1 MGASGALMTQLPVPG
16 IEAEGKPFSAA
27 GPGGFAFVQPGDCS
41 SPGEND
47 GQRVLPAGK
56 FTLFRILCIILSL
69 LVHLAL
75 IAMPCPP
82 SVFRSQVVM
91 ELSLVA
97 GPPGPDPQASAQ
109 GGTGGN
115 APAPEIGRKAP
126 AQPPTVKQA
135 VGKPA
140 PQRSRTA
147 APSRETNQDR
157 QRSKPLT
164 PAPATRPVRPVP
176 SEEARPARLMA
187 PPVAEPPAPAEAA
200 SADSST
206 SSTSTDGS
214 GNAPA
219 AAMNASGVQSSGN
232 GASGSGLSR
241 FGGPGGG
248 PAYVFGEAGA
258 PAFLRRV
265 APKYPRSSLARREQ
279 GVVMLLLSLDR
290 HGTLL
295 DVSVTQSAGP
305 RLDEAAIQ
313 AARASSYLPATRNGE
328 PHACTVTL
336 PIRFTLRQ

>member
-1 MGASGALMTQLPVPG
+1 
-16 IEAEGKPFSAA
+16 
-27 GPGGFAFVQPGDCS
+27 
-41 SPGEND
+41 
-47 GQRVLPAGK
+47 
-56 FTLFRILCIILSL
+56 
-69 LVHLAL
+69 
-75 IAMPCPP
+75 
-82 SVFRSQVVM
+82 
-91 ELSLVA
+91 
-97 GPPGPDPQASAQ
+97 
-109 GGTGGN
+109 
-115 APAPEIGRKAP
+115 
-126 AQPPTVKQA
+126 
-135 VGKPA
+135 
-140 PQRSRTA
+140 
-147 APSRETNQDR
+147 
-157 QRSKPLT
+157 
-164 PAPATRPVRPVP
+164 
-176 SEEARPARLMA
+176 MA

-206 SSTSTDGS
+206 SSTDGS
-214 GNAPA
+214 GNAPV

-295 DVSVTQSAGP
+295 DVSVMQSAGP

>member
-1 MGASGALMTQLPVPG
+1 MTQLPVPG

-27 GPGGFAFVQPGDCS
+27 GPGSFAFVQPGDCS

-47 GQRVLPAGK
+47 GQWVFPAGN
-56 FTLFRILCIILSL
+56 FTLPRILYIILSL

-75 IAMPCPP
+75 IAMPGPP
-82 SVFRSQVVM
+82 SVSRSQVVM

-97 GPPGPDPQASAQ
+97 GPPGPEPQASAQ
-109 GGTGGN
+109 GGTGSN

-135 VGKPA
+135 VGKLA

-157 QRSKPLT
+157 QRSKPLS
-164 PAPATRPVRPVP
+164 PAPVTRPVRPVP
-176 SEEARPARLMA
+176 SEEVRPARLMA

-206 SSTSTDGS
+206 SSTDGS
-214 GNAPA
+214 GNAPV

-258 PAFLRRV
+258 PAFLRRI
-265 APKYPRSSLARREQ
+265 RSEEHTSEL
-279 GVVMLLLSLDR
+279 
-290 HGTLL
+290 
-295 DVSVTQSAGP
+295 QSQIG
-305 RLDEAAIQ
+305 
-313 AARASSYLPATRNGE
+313 RA
-328 PHACTVTL
+328 HV
-336 PIRFTLRQ
+336 